1 MNTKDII
8 AQSTFSMLKG
18 KIDDRIL
25 SSLKSMG
32 FEKPTEIQAKIL
44 PHLLIGQDV
53 IGTAKTGSGKTL
65 AFLIPV
71 IEKLVKLK
79 FTPKHGVGCIII
91 SPTRELALQTN
102 EVLQKL
108 LSEIDLSHQLITGG
122 EKKCKETISLQKGVN
137 IIVSTPGRLLDH
149 LQNTEFNFKNLKCL
163 ILDEADKLLEAGFEK
178 HIMGILNILP
188 EKRQTALFSATMD
201 NKVKNLAGLALKT
214 SPVQISVQD
223 KFQTTVAG
231 LQQGYF
237 ICQMEER
244 IPWLNKMLKKCK
256 KLKVMVFFSSCKS
269 VDFHYEFF
277 KSQRK
282 TSIISIHGKLSQSC
296 RKEAYRKFVE
306 AKKGVLF
313 CTDVAARGL
322 DIPSVDWIVQ
332 YDPPTDVKEYIH
344 RVGRTARGL
353 NNTGNAVI
361 LLRTEEEG
369 FIDFLKTKNV
379 FLDKY
384 NFEKPS
390 SDVLQMLQH
399 LIENNGVMKILA
411 RKAYLSFL
419 RCYKKHPMN
428 KFFDI
433 NNIDLEAA
441 AKAFGFLHRPHVDF
455 LNIKKKRKHQENS
468 NL

>member
-122 EKKCKETISLQKGVN
+122 EKKCKETISLQK
-137 IIVSTPGRLLDH
+137 
-149 LQNTEFNFKNLKCL
+149 
-163 ILDEADKLLEAGFEK
+163 
-178 HIMGILNILP
+178 